1 MASEPALIAEQLR
14 RMYNGPAWHGPAL
27 KEVLAG
33 VDEERAKAKPL
44 ASTHTIWELA
54 LHIATWIRIGG
65 ERLSAT
71 GACDPTDEENWP
83 AMSGSWGSALALL
96 DREER
101 MLEQAILSFP
111 EHRLNEPAPGTEPQ
125 TFYILLHGVI
135 QHIAYHAGQ
144 IAILKK

>member
-1 MASEPALIAEQLR
+1 
-14 RMYNGPAWHGPAL
+14 MYNGPAWHGPAL

-33 VDEERAKAKPL
+33 VDEERAKAKSL
-44 ASTHTIWELA
+44 GGAHTIWELT
-54 LHIATWIRIGG
+54 LHIATWIRIGR

-71 GACDPTDEENWP
+71 SACDPTDEENWP
-83 AMSGSWGSALALL
+83 AMGGSWASALALL

-101 MLEQAILSFP
+101 ALEQAILSFP
-111 EHRLNEPAPGTEPQ
+111 KNRLNEPAPGTEPQ